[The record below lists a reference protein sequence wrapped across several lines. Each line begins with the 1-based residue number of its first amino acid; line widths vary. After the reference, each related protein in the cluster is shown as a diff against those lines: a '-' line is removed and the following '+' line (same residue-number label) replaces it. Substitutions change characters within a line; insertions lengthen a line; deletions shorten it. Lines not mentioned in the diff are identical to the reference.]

1 MIIFSVHL
9 NFVDKQANMPHS
21 HAKTLIISSI
31 PAKNSENKFA
41 LPIDFY
47 ISLCYIT
54 HNNKFGNVMNK
65 NSIVSFFLSPQ
76 NKKQVLY

>member
-1 MIIFSVHL
+1 MIVILAQL
-9 NFVDKQANMPHS
+9 NCIPKQVNIPLLRD
-21 HAKTLIISSI
+21 KTLILSSFYTE
-31 PAKNSENKFA
+31 NNLNKFA